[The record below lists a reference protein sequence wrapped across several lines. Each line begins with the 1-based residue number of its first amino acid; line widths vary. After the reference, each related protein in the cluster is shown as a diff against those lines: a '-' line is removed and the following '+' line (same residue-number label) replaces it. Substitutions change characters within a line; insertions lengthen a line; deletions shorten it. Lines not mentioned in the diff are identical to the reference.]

1 MVSALE
7 DISFLARSENRVRVL
22 QAIAER
28 TRARHELRENLAIA
42 RTTFGRVL
50 NELESRGLIQAT
62 DGEYST
68 TPAADAILSKF
79 NPLLETVEGIQALGE
94 AIAWLPPPAHAID
107 FRHLR
112 DATVT
117 TSSVENPAEP
127 FDRGL
132 QLIRDA
138 DTYLG
143 LTSTAIPSYV
153 DALLEGHAR
162 GRLDFD
168 GVIEASFLDTL
179 RGDPERAAQWLRIAD
194 AGLTWVYDG
203 RIPINLHIVDET
215 VLIWLGE
222 RREDGLDIKG
232 LLESTN
238 PAVLSWAEALYADYR
253 SAAEPLEASMV
264 PDPPSSET

>member
-1 MVSALE
+1 MDSALE

-22 QAIAER
+22 RAIAER
-28 TRARHELRENLAIA
+28 TRTRHELKEDLAIA
-42 RTTFGRVL
+42 RTTFGRVI
-50 NELESRGLIQAT
+50 NEFESRGLIRAT
-62 DGEYST
+62 EDGYTT

-79 NPLLETVEGIQALGE
+79 DPLLETVEGIQNLGE
-94 AIAWLPPPAHAID
+94 AIEWLPPPAHSLD

-138 DTYLG
+138 DKYLG

-153 DALLEGHAR
+153 DALIDGHVR
-162 GRLDFD
+162 GGLNFD

-179 RGDPERAAQWLRIAD
+179 QGNPDRAAQWQKIAD
-194 AGLTWVYDG
+194 AELTWVYDG
-203 RIPINLHIVDET
+203 RIPINLHIVDEI
-215 VLIWLGE
+215 VLVWLGE

-232 LLESTN
+232 LLECEH
-238 PAVLSWAEALYADYR
+238 PAVLSWAESLYDDYR
-253 SAAEPLEASMV
+253 SAAEPLEASML
-264 PDPPSSET
+264 PDPQSSET